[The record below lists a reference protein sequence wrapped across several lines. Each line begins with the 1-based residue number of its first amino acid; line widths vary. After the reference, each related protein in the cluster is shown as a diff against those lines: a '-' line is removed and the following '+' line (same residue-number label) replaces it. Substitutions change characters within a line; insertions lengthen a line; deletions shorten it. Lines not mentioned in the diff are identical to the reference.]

1 MELAMDY
8 TPRVMDA
15 PGIIVAALTTCPLAS
30 EEESE
35 WMEQAHNFR
44 VGHSGVDRMML
55 KLGLLGRS
63 WPYMA
68 TTSVYSYGIVRAAR
82 R

>member
-1 MELAMDY
+1 MDY

-15 PGIIVAALTTCPLAS
+15 PGFIVAALTTCPLAS

-44 VGHSGVDRMML
+44 VGHGGVDRTMH
-55 KLGLLGRS
+55 KLGLMGRS
-63 WPYMA
+63 WSYIA
-68 TTSVYSYGIVRAAR
+68 TTSGCSYGIVRAAR